1 MFISLLNGIG
11 IHPSQHLTISI
22 NITSYN
28 QSYINK
34 KKKKH
39 FHLYTSQIKLSG
51 QIISFFTCVLGV
63 IDSGRFSLSLLT
75 LNFTGNL
82 PIATTIWWWLPITTT
97 TTQTHHWVVSS
108 RCISGSWRLHLELTH
123 GWVRVPTWTWTHH
136 GVGLGS

>member
-34 KKKKH
+34 KKH

-51 QIISFFTCVLGV
+51 PNHFFFHVCF
-63 IDSGRFSLSLLT
+63 GRHRFRKVLT
-75 LNFTGNL
+75 LTSYLKLHREFTYS
-82 PIATTIWWWLPITTT
+82 
-97 TTQTHHWVVSS
+97 HHHMAVVAHNHHHHHDPNPSLGCKFQMHK
-108 RCISGSWRLHLELTH
+108 CI
-123 GWVRVPTWTWTHH
+123 RVD
-136 GVGLGS
+136 LGSNLQNSKEAN